1 MTNLEDKLLKGA
13 WGERRL
19 NPEQQRYY
27 PRNVC

>member
-19 NPEQQRYY
+19 NPEQ
-27 PRNVC
+27 

>member
-27 PRNVC
+27 LG